1 MHMQLPCKYRI
12 LILHTLSISFILPLC
27 LENNNMPLSRWKC
40 PKQYVSSYHI
50 QITDEIFCH
59 VVKECH
65 ANLAILLMMWYW
77 EKQFWPALSVW
88 LKKNWFFSGTHYVV
102 CTVKLLS
109 TVDKPE
115 ALCETQE
122 FFREL
127 NYFPAKFM
135 RSFYVPKGAEPALDA
150 LQRAS

>member
-1 MHMQLPCKYRI
+1 MPCESCHPFNDVVLRKTI
-12 LILHTLSISFILPLC
+12 LTGLIRLI
-27 LENNNMPLSRWKC
+27 
-40 PKQYVSSYHI
+40 
-50 QITDEIFCH
+50 
-59 VVKECH
+59 
-65 ANLAILLMMWYW
+65 
-77 EKQFWPALSVW
+77 
-88 LKKNWFFSGTHYVV
+88 KKNWFFSGTHYVV

-127 NYFPAKFM
+127 NYFFREIHEKFL
-135 RSFYVPKGAEPALDA
+135 RVPKGAEPALDA